1 MNYKYCHLLWW
12 HRSKLWG
19 PLKGPCKKPNKFQ
32 IAKSYENLIIF
43 ACSFCFYNIR
53 ELNSLYRNSHPLGRN
68 YFETELKVEDLSGGL
83 FWGLKG
89 LKMAQN
95 NQSCGIFA
103 IFKFLQ
109 QWSVKFSVQVL
120 SSSVWQLIEIKSE
133 GWWSLKDSCIG
144 LTGLKEAKIWKSE
157 NLGIFVNF
165 FTVLMIACLISWTG
179 TII

>member
-32 IAKSYENLIIF
+32 IAKSNENLIIF

-144 LTGLKEAKIWKSE
+144 LTGLKEAKISE
-157 NLGIFVNF
+157 NLGIFINF